1 MSFLFKNYTIVKT
14 IYLLIRCYKTK
25 SFLWNKNNTDRNGV
39 NKQNTY
45 RHTKHS
51 EKNDTEKS
59 MEISDTH
66 FFKTTPLFY
75 QPLPFYGK
83 NLNWLDP
90 PFFSKIFK
98 NPPPPLLRV
107 GSNYANNL
115 YPTFV
120 SYLLLEISFYVYY
133 KWMIVIQI
141 NPLPNFSCIVISH
154 IKGASSKWKK
164 TYLLWSVP
172 TNNALFQFLLGFFIP
187 STLKLNTVYW
197 AFIFE
202 LP

>member
-1 MSFLFKNYTIVKT
+1 MSFLFKNYTIVKA

-25 SFLWNKNNTDRNGV
+25 SFLWNKNNTDNNGV

-98 NPPPPLLRV
+98 NPPP
-107 GSNYANNL
+107 S
-115 YPTFV
+115 
-120 SYLLLEISFYVYY
+120 I
-133 KWMIVIQI
+133 
-141 NPLPNFSCIVISH
+141 
-154 IKGASSKWKK
+154 IKGG
-164 TYLLWSVP
+164 
-172 TNNALFQFLLGFFIP
+172 FQLC
-187 STLKLNTVYW
+187 K
-197 AFIFE
+197 
-202 LP
+202 